1 MKIEK
6 LLYEEESSTLD
17 FKEEQYPFIGEE
29 NKHKKSE
36 LLKDILA
43 FANAW
48 RHSDAYILIGVRE
61 MKGSKNEVV
70 GIEQDIDDASLQE
83 FINQK
88 TNKPINFEYK
98 TKNINEKHIAYIKIP
113 VQDRPFFI
121 KKEYGKVKEN
131 TVYLRRGS
139 STAIA
144 DPTEISEMGESKVK
158 NGNSI
163 VDNPVDYKVVA
174 RISPIKIDKEKEIS
188 LFENKIEL
196 ALKEIKQIE
205 AIEDNRDYLY
215 DVMMRSGEKKLSEYI
230 SELKNRYKIE
240 IQDYID
246 KYSKEIKNLESYIEV
261 FEEKKYFLKLSIENI
276 GSKSDT
282 NIDIRINI
290 KNAFLMKE
298 DEVYRDFQYEPSC
311 PEKPSRNHTVASKVD
326 NLMGLKDIAIS
337 NAYRQEQTIS
347 EKYISVIL
355 RDMNVGDNISL
366 VKDKLFLDISELNL
380 LNINLIIKSKESTNK
395 IVKDVEILFTEE
407 VQFFDILFSNTKRY
421 ITS

>member
-188 LFENKIEL
+188 FFENKIEL

-298 DEVYRDFQYEPSC
+298 DEVYRDFQYEPSY
-311 PEKPSRNHTVASKVD
+311 PKQPSRSYTVASNVD
-326 NLMGLKDIAIS
+326 NLMGRRDIAIP
-337 NAYRQEQTIS
+337 NAYSIS
-347 EKYISVIL
+347 KQHISVIL